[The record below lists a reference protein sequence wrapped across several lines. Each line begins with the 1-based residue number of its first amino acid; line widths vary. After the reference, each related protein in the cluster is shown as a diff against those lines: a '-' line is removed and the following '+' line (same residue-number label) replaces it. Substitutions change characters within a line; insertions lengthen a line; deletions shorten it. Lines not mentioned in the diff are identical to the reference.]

1 MVMMRGVGEDS
12 AVTSNVEV
20 VRMVVVF
27 VVALEVEVVVA
38 GGGVLL
44 DEAEKV
50 K

>member
-20 VRMVVVF
+20 VRMVVF
-27 VVALEVEVVVA
+27 VVVLEVEVVVVA
-38 GGGVLL
+38 GVGVLL
-44 DEAEKV
+44 DAGKV